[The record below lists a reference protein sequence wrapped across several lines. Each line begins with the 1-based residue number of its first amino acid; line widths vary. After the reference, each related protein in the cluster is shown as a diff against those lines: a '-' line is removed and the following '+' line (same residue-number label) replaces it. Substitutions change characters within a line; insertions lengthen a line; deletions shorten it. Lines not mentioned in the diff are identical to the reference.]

1 MAANI
6 EEVKVGGAT
15 EVESATPAAAPVK
28 PAKKERTPNQIAQF
42 EAARKKAYEMRSQAK
57 EALKNQK
64 AAATAQEEEAQV
76 EVVETSE
83 EEAPPPPPKPKKV
96 KKRKVVVVE
105 AEESDTEE
113 EMEIRLPPKK
123 EKPAPPPPPDPYAAH
138 YSRMFSL

>member
-1 MAANI
+1 MATNI

-15 EVESATPAAAPVK
+15 EVESSPAAAPVSK
-28 PAKKERTPNQIAQF
+28 PKKERTPSQIAQF

-64 AAATAQEEEAQV
+64 AAAAQEEAEVEA
-76 EVVETSE
+76 VETSE
-83 EEAPPPPPKPKKV
+83 EEAPPPPKPKPRKV

-105 AEESDTEE
+105 AEESSDTEE

>member
-15 EVESATPAAAPVK
+15 EVESATPAAAPVSK
-28 PAKKERTPNQIAQF
+28 PKKERTPNQIAQF

-57 EALKNQK
+57 EALKNQR
-64 AAATAQEEEAQV
+64 AAQEEAQV
-76 EVVETSE
+76 VQEESE
-83 EEAPPPPPKPKKV
+83 EEAPPPSPKPKKV

-105 AEESDTEE
+105 AEESSDTEE

-123 EKPAPPPPPDPYAAH
+123 EKAAKPAPPPPPDPYAAH

>member
-15 EVESATPAAAPVK
+15 EVESATPAAAPVSK
-28 PAKKERTPNQIAQF
+28 PKKERTPNQIAQF

-76 EVVETSE
+76 VQEESE

>member
-83 EEAPPPPPKPKKV
+83 EEAPPPPKAKKV

-123 EKPAPPPPPDPYAAH
+123 EKPAPPPDPYAAH